1 MAAALTGCA
10 CLAGSLLLSRRVDL
24 VALGEPAAISLGV
37 SVRRT
42 RIIGLTLAAL
52 ATAAGTLVTGP
63 VSFIGILVPHLV
75 TRLGF
80 RGTASASIACGL
92 TGALLMTLA
101 EWASQTLVWPWP
113 LSPASSPPS

>member
-1 MAAALTGCA
+1 M
-10 CLAGSLLLSRRVDL
+10 S
-24 VALGEPAAISLGV
+24 IKSLGIRSCLWSESS
-37 SVRRT
+37 SVP
-42 RIIGLTLAAL
+42 G

-80 RGTASASIACGL
+80 RGTASQ
-92 TGALLMTLA
+92 TLA
-101 EWASQTLVWPWP
+101 WPWP